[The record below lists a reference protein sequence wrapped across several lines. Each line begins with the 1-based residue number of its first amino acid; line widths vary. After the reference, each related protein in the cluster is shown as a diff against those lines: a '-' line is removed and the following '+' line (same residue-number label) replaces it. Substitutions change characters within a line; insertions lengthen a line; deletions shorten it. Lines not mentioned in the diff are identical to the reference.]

1 MTESQAILG
10 DQKGMRKSK
19 FENEVAIAADFITAR
34 RFLVQ
39 ADTDNSVSTDVLGDL
54 VCALDMDLF
63 QSPD

>member
-1 MTESQAILG
+1 
-10 DQKGMRKSK
+10 MRKSK